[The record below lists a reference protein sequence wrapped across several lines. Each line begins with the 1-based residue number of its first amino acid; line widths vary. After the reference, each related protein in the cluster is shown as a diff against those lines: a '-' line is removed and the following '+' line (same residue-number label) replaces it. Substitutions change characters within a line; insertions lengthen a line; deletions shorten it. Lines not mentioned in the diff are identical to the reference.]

1 MGRDDFDF
9 LAYFVKR
16 QQMNSVRTKEEEKVG
31 FRELL
36 LRGQSIIRNGNL

>member
-1 MGRDDFDF
+1 MQRDDFDL
-9 LAYFVKR
+9 LAYFVQIYQMSSVQSP
-16 QQMNSVRTKEEEKVG
+16 QQGKVG